1 MFNKYKEKYNIIVTV
16 YNNMKIYGIIPCLKE
31 YDENKIMTL
40 SEIKKFCN
48 DNKDYNVYF
57 YYLEYFCKS

>member
-1 MFNKYKEKYNIIVTV
+1 
-16 YNNMKIYGIIPCLKE
+16 MKIYGIIPCLKE

-48 DNKDYNVYF
+48 DNKNYNVYF